1 MQLSGLSYGELS
13 ALTGISKSALQRYAT
28 GETGKIPPDR
38 IEAIARAAG
47 VSAAYLLGWADD
59 PCAPGVP
66 QAPEAEPLPPG
77 ALPIT
82 VRRVPLLGT
91 IHAGEPTYAEE
102 EFDGYVVIGSA
113 IPCDFALRVQ
123 GDSMINARIHD
134 GDIVFIRRQ
143 ADVEDGQIAAVLLDD
158 ETTLKRV
165 HHLPGGMTM
174 FTPEN
179 PSYPPIFVGGEGET
193 RSVRILGRAVAF
205 QGNVK

>member
-1 MQLSGLSYGELS
+1 MQKSKLSYGELS

-28 GETGKIPPDR
+28 GETGKIPPER
-38 IEAIARAAG
+38 IEAIARAAN

-59 PCAPGVP
+59 PQAFPAQGAPGP
-66 QAPEAEPLPPG
+66 DLPPG
-77 ALPIT
+77 ALAIT
-82 VRRVPLLGT
+82 VRRIPLLGS

-102 EFDGYVVIGSA
+102 EFDGYVAVGTA
-113 IPCDFALRVQ
+113 VPCDFALRVK

-134 GDIVFIRRQ
+134 GDIVFIRKQ
-143 ADVEDGQIAAVLLDD
+143 DTVENGEIAAVLIDD
-158 ETTLKRV
+158 DTTLKRV

-179 PSYPPIFVGGEGET
+179 PSYPPILVGGEGET